1 MATWRDLVAFVKSEY
16 QVIREE
22 PDEIRLLFEFDDERS
37 QVIVL
42 AREVLDNRYE
52 WVQIASP
59 IGLVARVDL
68 AAFLIEVGQSTVAGG
83 AAIMGDH
90 VVIRHSLP
98 LENLD
103 INEFVD
109 PLSLLAG
116 SADLL
121 EEQFF
126 GRDDY

>member
-16 QVIREE
+16 QVIKEE
-22 PDEIRLLFEFDDERS
+22 ADEIRLLFEFDDERS

-59 IGLVARVDL
+59 IGLVSRVDL
-68 AAFLIEVGQSTVAGG
+68 AAFLAEVGRSTVAGG
-83 AAIMGDH
+83 AAVMGEH
-90 VVIRHSLP
+90 LVIRHSLP

-109 PLSLLAG
+109 PLSLIAG